1 MGYFLEV
8 EFCTNK
14 DIDVKEKKQ
23 EIQKFIDSLSL
34 KISQELN
41 IGKPEMMIN
50 KLNVK
55 ID

>member
-1 MGYFLEV
+1 MKNEV
-8 EFCTNK
+8 SYYP
-14 DIDVKEKKQ
+14 